1 MGFFYFLKKGRF
13 YKHLLIA
20 VVLTIVL
27 LWLSF
32 TVLDFY
38 TRHGDIYIV
47 PDFKGKTLEQITEEG
62 YGDYFVF
69 QVIDS
74 VYDDIKPRGS
84 VFMQNPAAGSKVKQG
99 RRMYFTIVA
108 SMPEMVIM
116 PNLKNL
122 SLRQALVTLDLNG
135 LKTGKL
141 EYVDYFA
148 RNAVIDQMVN
158 EEPVEPGTELR
169 RGALVDL
176 VVGKGD
182 MKVYVSVPFIIG
194 KTKNEALHD
203 LHYASLNLGNEI
215 YLDDDKEDV
224 RVYRTEP
231 PYLSDDKIDLG
242 TSVKVWYR
250 SPGSFDFE
258 SYIKEIL
265 SDTVTA
271 DTISQG
277 INNY

>member
-1 MGFFYFLKKGRF
+1 
-13 YKHLLIA
+13 
-20 VVLTIVL
+20 
-27 LWLSF
+27 
-32 TVLDFY
+32 
-38 TRHGDIYIV
+38 
-47 PDFKGKTLEQITEEG
+47 
-62 YGDYFVF
+62 
-69 QVIDS
+69 
-74 VYDDIKPRGS
+74 
-84 VFMQNPAAGSKVKQG
+84 
-99 RRMYFTIVA
+99 
-108 SMPEMVIM
+108 
-116 PNLKNL
+116 
-122 SLRQALVTLDLNG
+122 
-135 LKTGKL
+135 
-141 EYVDYFA
+141 
-148 RNAVIDQMVN
+148 
-158 EEPVEPGTELR
+158 
-169 RGALVDL
+169 
-176 VVGKGD
+176 

-242 TSVKVWYR
+242 TSVKVRYR

>member
-1 MGFFYFLKKGRF
+1 MGVFYFLKKGKF

-20 VVLTIVL
+20 VILTIVL

-32 TVLDFY
+32 KILDFY

-176 VVGKGD
+176 VVGRGD

-194 KTKNEALHD
+194 KTKKEALHD

-231 PYLSDDKIDLG
+231 PYFTNDKIDLG

-250 SPGSFDFE
+250 SPKTFDFE
-258 SYIKEIL
+258 SQIKKMIT
-265 SDTVTA
+265 DTIVA
-271 DTISQG
+271 DTITRSK
-277 INNY
+277 NNF

>member
-1 MGFFYFLKKGRF
+1 MSFFYFLKKGRF

-32 TVLDFY
+32 KILDFY

-47 PDFKGKTLEQITEEG
+47 PDFKSKTLEQITEEG

-74 VYDDIKPRGS
+74 VYDDNNPKGS
-84 VFMQNPAAGSKVKQG
+84 VFMQNPVSGSKVKQG
-99 RRMYFTIVA
+99 RRIYFTIVA
-108 SMPEMVIM
+108 SMPEMVTM

-135 LKTGKL
+135 LQTGKL

-158 EEPVEPGTELR
+158 EEPVEPGTSMK
-169 RGALVDL
+169 RGSLVDL

-182 MKVYVSVPFIIG
+182 MKVYVSIPFIIG
-194 KTKNEALHD
+194 KTHKEALHD

-215 YLDDDKEDV
+215 YLDDDKEDA

-231 PYLSDDKIDLG
+231 PYSSDDKIELG
-242 TSVKVWYR
+242 SSVKVWYR
-250 SPGSFDFE
+250 SPKTFDFK
-258 SYIKEIL
+258 SYIEKIL
-265 SDTVTA
+265 TDTVTA
-271 DTISQG
+271 DTISKG
-277 INNY
+277 INNF

>member
-47 PDFKGKTLEQITEEG
+47 PDFQGKTMEQISGEG

-74 VYDDIKPRGS
+74 VYDDSKARGA

-108 SMPEMVIM
+108 SMPEMVTM

-135 LKTGKL
+135 LQTGKL
-141 EYVDYFA
+141 DYVDYFA
-148 RNAVIDQMVN
+148 RNAVIDQMIN
-158 EEPVEPGTELR
+158 EEPVEPGTSLR
-169 RGALVDL
+169 RGTPVDL

-194 KTKNEALHD
+194 KTHKEALHD
-203 LHYASLNLGNEI
+203 LHYASLNLGDEI
-215 YLDDDKEDV
+215 YLDDDKEDA

-277 INNY
+277 INNF